1 MSKVHELRAL
11 LEILDICYKD
21 LNGLLMC
28 DHPPPNA
35 MELIS
40 KERQTIDD
48 IEYLIADVKAEIAC
62 KEIHKYIRNSYAVTY
77 EMSRLSI

>member
-28 DHPPPNA
+28 DHPPPDA

-40 KERQTIDD
+40 KERQTIND